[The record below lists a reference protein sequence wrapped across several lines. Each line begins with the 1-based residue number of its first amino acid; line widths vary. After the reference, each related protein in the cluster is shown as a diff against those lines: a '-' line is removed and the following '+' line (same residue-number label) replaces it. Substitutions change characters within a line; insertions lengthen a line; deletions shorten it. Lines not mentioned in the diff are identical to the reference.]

1 MLRISLYQIVCNWK
15 RAFAPVR
22 AMHFV
27 CVAVSSCWNP
37 KAWPPKRSVC
47 KRKWHTSRS
56 PMVETLR
63 DGRYQGIGDTSR
75 TRSKTAHGL
84 FGWGKRYAE
93 PLKTTGKA
101 WRKLR
106 KPGNKLRKRK
116 PWKALPGLFYPHWRE
131 IRVLPTIVEEL
142 NQLNLLSNEEIL
154 LLFSQI
160 LHNQNKNYS
169 ESESYHTR

>member
-1 MLRISLYQIVCNWK
+1 MLRISLYQIACNWK
-15 RAFAPVR
+15 RAFATAR
-22 AMHFV
+22 AMHIV
-27 CVAVSSCWNP
+27 CVAVSSYWNP

-56 PMVETLR
+56 PMVETLWGGGHQR
-63 DGRYQGIGDTSR
+63 TGDTSR

-84 FGWGKRYAE
+84 FGWGSVHRAIENDRKIVKKAKETRQQAS
-93 PLKTTGKA
+93 GKEA
-101 WRKLR
+101 TENTFR
-106 KPGNKLRKRK
+106 
-116 PWKALPGLFYPHWRE
+116 AFYPHWRE

-169 ESESYHTR
+169 ESENYHTR